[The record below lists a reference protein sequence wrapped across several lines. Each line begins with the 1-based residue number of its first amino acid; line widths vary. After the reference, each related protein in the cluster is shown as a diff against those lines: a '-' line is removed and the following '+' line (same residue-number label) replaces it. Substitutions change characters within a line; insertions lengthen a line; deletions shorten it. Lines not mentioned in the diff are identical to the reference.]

1 MWTRARVLGLRRA
14 REHRA
19 LDAVLGRVVRADPRL
34 HDVVAMSSKARER
47 HFVVGHGP
55 LAPYGLFGAGRGLK
69 AARGVERDL
78 RAGARLPR
86 RRAFGARRRGG
97 VGKGSLRF
105 DYGAGGLP
113 ASRRERAAASATASG
128 RPTSI
133 THYSG
138 LAPPVVPGQA
148 PDLASTP
155 ARVVIVL
162 RFRKRPRDAATN
174 LFERRTSAPL
184 QRPQRAA
191 TGPRGRL
198 PHEMWRCGRCLV
210 CLFA

>member
-184 QRPQRAA
+184 PA
-191 TGPRGRL
+191 P
-198 PHEMWRCGRCLV
+198 ES
-210 CLFA
+210 